1 MSDTA
6 AEQLR
11 RILHLIPALEDDK
24 PHNVDT
30 LAGLLGVSRAV
41 LIRDLKSLADRF
53 DDPGGFV
60 EGVGIFLDGETVSVR
75 TSLFLR
81 PMRLT
86 LGELAALELGLAML
100 RGERPPDE
108 YAVIDGARERLGRAL
123 ALVESDEPAE
133 DAGPLRSAV
142 LAELSPEARRIRET
156 LRLATRDHH
165 KARLRY
171 WKADAPAA
179 APRVVCPYGLLF
191 TSGMWYLVAHCDD
204 SAGLRVFRLDRI
216 ASAEQLPESFEVPAA
231 FQLES
236 VVKEGRVFHVEDLV
250 RPVIIRYSAR
260 IARWIA
266 ERENVP
272 LNADGSLTR
281 EYPLAD
287 TDWAVRHVLQYGP
300 DAEVLGPASVRK
312 AVRERLEAALVPDP

>member
-24 PHNVDT
+24 PHNVDL
-30 LAGLLGVSRAV
+30 LADLLGVSRAT

-123 ALVESDEPAE
+123 ALVESDEPMD

-142 LAELSPEARRIRET
+142 LAELSLEARRIRET
-156 LRLATRDHH
+156 LRLAARDHH
-165 KARLRY
+165 KARLNY

-179 APRVVCPYGLLF
+179 APRVVCPYSLVF

-216 ASAEQLPESFEVPAA
+216 TSADRLPETFAPPEG

-236 VVKEGRVFHVEDLV
+236 VVKEGRVFHAEDPVE
-250 RPVIIRYSAR
+250 PAIIRYSAK

-266 ERENVP
+266 ERENVT
-272 LNADGSLTR
+272 LDADGSLTR

-300 DAEVLGPASVRK
+300 DAEVIEPAAVRQ
-312 AVRERLEAALVPDP
+312 AVRERLETALASHP